1 VLGQI
6 YSYIYLASAY
16 MRVAQHDDA
25 LAAVKQALDLAT
37 PDKVYMPFV
46 ENCDYIKPVL
56 AILQFHISYQEHIL
70 VILGLYKAYQKSVAQ
85 IIKVYQDDNKPALAE
100 REIEIA
106 LLAAEGFS
114 NKEIGETLFITA
126 NTVKTT
132 LKRVF
137 EKLEINSRAL
147 LKTYFDEQSVN

>member
-1 VLGQI
+1 
-6 YSYIYLASAY
+6 
-16 MRVAQHDDA
+16 
-25 LAAVKQALDLAT
+25 
-37 PDKVYMPFV
+37 
-46 ENCDYIKPVL
+46 
-56 AILQFHISYQEHIL
+56 
-70 VILGLYKAYQKSVAQ
+70 VAQ